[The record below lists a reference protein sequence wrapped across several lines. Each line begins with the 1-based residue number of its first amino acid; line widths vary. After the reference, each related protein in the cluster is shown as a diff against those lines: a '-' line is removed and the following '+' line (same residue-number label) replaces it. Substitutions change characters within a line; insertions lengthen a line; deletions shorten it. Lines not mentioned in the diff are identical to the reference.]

1 MFSLNSHV
9 LWYLLKKFTF
19 TSQLSG
25 RLKKRHQ
32 LDGHSGW
39 ITCLEMT
46 DTMVISG
53 SKDCT
58 VKLWDLASGDIL
70 QSLTQD
76 SDITCISTFSLTQV
90 KH

>member
-1 MFSLNSHV
+1 MFYGTPH
-9 LWYLLKKFTF
+9 LLKKFKF